1 MGISLPSGGLEGA
14 GLAHE
19 LGMTGRAFRS
29 CSWKKQG
36 QGRAGE
42 DGGCRKGASPS
53 PSAPR
58 SSDSSGGPSTC
69 ACPSPTPKRVHRF
82 EEPVAPGVQCRHLS
96 ARTAGLWSHKA
107 GGGAPRVGQHLP
119 PTAGPG
125 PGGVARPGH
134 SSPSSQSIGA
144 GTLRRLHPRACCS
157 RGDCGRDEGQGD
169 SPGLQVL
176 APRGWPLLSRLGQCL
191 PHVQRGEHSAP
202 ALAEAGAHSRRFIGT
217 SFQDGV
223 P

>member
-1 MGISLPSGGLEGA
+1 MAA
-14 GLAHE
+14 GKGPRPRPWP
-19 LGMTGRAFRS
+19 LGPQTAR
-29 CSWKKQG
+29 
-36 QGRAGE
+36 
-42 DGGCRKGASPS
+42 
-53 PSAPR
+53 
-58 SSDSSGGPSTC
+58 GGP
-69 ACPSPTPKRVHRF
+69 P
-82 EEPVAPGVQCRHLS
+82 PVPAPPPLPRES
-96 ARTAGLWSHKA
+96 AALKNLWPLASSATIRLPRTAGLWSHT
-107 GGGAPRVGQHLP
+107 GRGGALRVGQHLP

-125 PGGVARPGH
+125 AGGAARPGH

-157 RGDCGRDEGQGD
+157 HGDCGSDEGQGE

-191 PHVQRGEHSAP
+191 PHAQRGEHSAP
-202 ALAEAGAHSRRFIGT
+202 APAEAGAHSRGFIGT

>member
-1 MGISLPSGGLEGA
+1 MSW
-14 GLAHE
+14 
-19 LGMTGRAFRS
+19 GMTGGAFRS

-53 PSAPR
+53 PLAPR

-69 ACPSPTPKRVHRF
+69 ACPSPTPKRVRRF
-82 EEPVAPGVQCRHLS
+82 AEPVAPGVQCCRLS
-96 ARTAGLWSHKA
+96 ARTAGLWSHT
-107 GGGAPRVGQHLP
+107 GGGCPEGGPAPA

-125 PGGVARPGH
+125 AGGAARPGH
-134 SSPSSQSIGA
+134 SSPSSQSVGA
-144 GTLRRLHPRACCS
+144 RTLRRPHPRACCS
-157 RGDCGRDEGQGD
+157 RGDCGSDEGQGD

-176 APRGWPLLSRLGQCL
+176 APWGWPLLSRLGQCL
-191 PHVQRGEHSAP
+191 PHAQRGEHSAP
-202 ALAEAGAHSRRFIGT
+202 APAEAGAHSRGFIGT